1 MNLPNFLVIGA
12 ARSGST
18 ALFDYLSQHPE
29 IFVSDPKEPHFF
41 AFDDGRPDFTGP
53 GDEEVINRVAVTGED
68 AYRALFRGSGDARAV
83 GEGSV
88 SYLYYPRAPRN
99 IRRRV
104 PEARLVCILR
114 NPADRAYSAFRF
126 TRARMHEPLPDF
138 REALA
143 REEERIEAGWH
154 HIWHYRRMGR
164 YHEQLRRFYR
174 VFDEERTRIYRFEDF
189 VRDPSPVLRDCFEF
203 LKVDPDFRPRRRPVT
218 VPSGE
223 PRLEALQRYLLEAAP
238 VKRMVKRIVPGE
250 LRRWLSRRIRK
261 ANLRKPPM
269 DPEIRRELLDDYR
282 EGIHALSYL
291 TGRDFTG
298 WLESEDAGEGNGG
311 STNSNGTGGRAP

>member
-1 MNLPNFLVIGA
+1 VAFPNFLLIGA

-18 ALFDYLSQHPE
+18 ALFDYLGQHPQ

-41 AFDDGRPDFTGP
+41 AFEDRPPEFTGP
-53 GDEEVINRVAVTGED
+53 GDEEEINRVAVTDEC
-68 AYRALFRGSGDARAV
+68 AYRALFRAVGDARAV

-88 SYLYYPRAPRN
+88 SYLYYPRAVWN
-99 IRRRV
+99 IRRRI
-104 PEARLVCILR
+104 PRIQLVCILR

-126 TRARMHEPLPDF
+126 SRARMYEPLADF
-138 REALA
+138 REALE
-143 REEERIEAGWH
+143 REEKRIAAGWH

-174 VFDEERTRIYRFEDF
+174 EFDAEQIRVYRFEDF
-189 VRDPSPVLRDCFEF
+189 VRDPRPVLRDCFGF
-203 LKVDPDFRPRRRPVT
+203 LRVDPCFRPRWKPVT

-223 PRLEALQRYLLEAAP
+223 PRVEALQRYLLEAAP
-238 VKRMVKRIVPGE
+238 VKRMVKRILPGRI
-250 LRRWLSRRIRK
+250 RRRLSRRIRK

-269 DPEIRRELLDDYR
+269 DPALRQELLEGYR
-282 EGIHALSYL
+282 DGIYELSEL

-298 WLESEDAGEGNGG
+298 WLA
-311 STNSNGTGGRAP
+311 R